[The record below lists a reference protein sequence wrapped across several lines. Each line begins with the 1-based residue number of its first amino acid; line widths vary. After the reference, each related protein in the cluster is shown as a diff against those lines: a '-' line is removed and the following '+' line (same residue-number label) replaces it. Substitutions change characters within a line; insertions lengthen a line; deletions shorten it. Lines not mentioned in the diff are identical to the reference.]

1 MSSKISVTIIKARS
15 VDTVSDLNKMVVHL
29 EQILTERENV
39 EVKSR
44 QSVTESTIKSS
55 DFIIFAGWDLPM
67 LSHFFNV
74 LGFLEK
80 QEIEDDKRIF
90 LFDEAGSNCW
100 DDVNR
105 LMTAGMDLGRIDHK
119 LFNKI
124 DSCWNYRDIISFIDV
139 KLRKL
144 ATNANSGDPGAK

>member
-29 EQILTERENV
+29 EQILTEKEGI
-39 EVKSR
+39 EVKNR
-44 QSVTESTIKSS
+44 QSITETTIKSS
-55 DFIIFAGWDLPM
+55 DFIVFAGWDLSL
-67 LSHFFNV
+67 LSHLFNV
-74 LGFLEK
+74 LALLEK

-105 LMTAGMDLGRIDHK
+105 LMTAGMDLGRIDYK

-124 DSCWNYRDIISFIDV
+124 ENCWNYRDIISFIDV

-144 ATNANSGDPGAK
+144 EINANPGDPGIK

>member
-29 EQILTERENV
+29 EQILTEKEGI

-44 QSVTESTIKSS
+44 QSITETTIKSS
-55 DFIIFAGWDLPM
+55 DFIVFAGWDLSL
-67 LSHFFNV
+67 LSHLFNV
-74 LGFLEK
+74 LALLEK

-105 LMTAGMDLGRIDHK
+105 LMTAGMDLGRIDYK

-124 DSCWNYRDIISFIDV
+124 ENCWNYRDIISFIDV

-144 ATNANSGDPGAK
+144 EINANPGDPGIK